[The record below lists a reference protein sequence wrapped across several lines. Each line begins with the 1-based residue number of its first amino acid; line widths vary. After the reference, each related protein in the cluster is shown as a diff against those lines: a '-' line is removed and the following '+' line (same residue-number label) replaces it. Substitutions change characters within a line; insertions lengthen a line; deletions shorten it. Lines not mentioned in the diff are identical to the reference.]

1 MRVMISHHFLL
12 FSAYKVSL
20 LKLFFFFFFAP
31 ISHLFQL
38 WLSFKCRILTFRFQ
52 HHFDQNHTSNLMSS
66 NFPFCSSSKTPVQ
79 ESCSN
84 PYTHVW
90 CLHFNRISSPEIAW
104 QNCVYAFVSF
114 YKNLGLFFL
123 SFWVSFVLQD
133 KMFVRKIVLV
143 CFQETC
149 SYILHYGTRSI
160 KY

>member
-20 LKLFFFFFFAP
+20 LKLFFFFFFC
-31 ISHLFQL
+31 SHLFQL
-38 WLSFKCRILTFRFQ
+38 CLSFECSILTFRFQ

-66 NFPFCSSSKTPVQ
+66 NFPFCSSPKTPVQ

-84 PYTHVW
+84 TYTHVW
-90 CLHFNRISSPEIAW
+90 CLHFNRISSEIAW

-114 YKNLGLFFL
+114 YKNLDLFFL
-123 SFWVSFVLQD
+123 SFRVSFVLQD

-149 SYILHYGTRSI
+149 SYILHYGTWSI